1 LDHTIKMTWLT
12 NVKLTDEQEE
22 VKRVILSGKSCV
34 VNACPGAGKTTL
46 SLVVAKD
53 FKKKTLILTFSS
65 KLKDETRGKI
75 KENNMENHCKVHSY
89 NSAPRD
95 HYLKD
100 ARNDEDIYIILAT
113 DMEPGDKI
121 DYEFIVLDEIQDMT
135 KVHYKYLVKFIKDMN
150 INPVFLIIGDI
161 DQSIFQFKGAD
172 GRYLTMFDQLE
183 FNGEFIQKNLTKT
196 FRLTNHM
203 VSFINEAVYGYT
215 KYTSLSPIKDC
226 KPVSYIKCDTFGDK
240 TLFKHLVKKIK
251 GYDINEV
258 YIVAPSIK
266 STDIHIKRLENYIA
280 IHHREIK
287 VYIPKSDNDYT
298 NDKVCENKI
307 VMTNYHKVKGSEK
320 QLVIVFGFDESYF
333 KFNASETDPTDRITN
348 PMLVG
353 ITRASSELIL
363 IQDNTHEPLPFIKMS
378 LQELSKKD
386 YCEVTD
392 IQSNSLRKN
401 NRDKPREISV
411 TKLTGHISQ
420 DNEILL
426 CPLVNSGIFS
436 IISGE
441 TTNIKI
447 PSDISIGN
455 TTEGVSHLN
464 GVAIPAYYEYLRN
477 NQTSIL
483 EYVKSN
489 DKRSGLLTREILR
502 LPDNSEDFQMKDYLR
517 TANIRESILSGTLSN
532 LNQIKDYSW
541 LKNHHVK
548 HCKSNMDKVF
558 GDQRLE
564 FEIPVSYI
572 MDHNKYGTIELIG
585 SLDVSTNE
593 DNIYE
598 LKCTDSLTITNK
610 LQLIVYAYMWL
621 KQYPNDRKRFYLFN
635 IRTSEILE
643 LNTDRDEIEQIMK
656 ILIDNKIKKPEKISD
671 EEFIKSNKG
680 PLKLYEIN
688 EEDIKDSLSDISD
701 GYAFIGED

>member
-1 LDHTIKMTWLT
+1 LDHTIKMTLLT

-100 ARNDEDIYIILAT
+100 ARYDEDIYIILAT
-113 DMEPGDKI
+113 DMKPGDKI

-183 FNGEFIQKNLTKT
+183 FNGEFIKKNLTKT
-196 FRLTNHM
+196 FRLTKHM
-203 VSFINEAVYGYT
+203 VSFINEAVYGFT

-226 KPVSYIKCDTFGDK
+226 KRVSYIKCDTFDDK
-240 TLFKHLVKKIK
+240 TLFKHLVDTKIK

-258 YIVAPSIK
+258 YIVAPSIV
-266 STDIHIKRLENYIA
+266 SSDIHIKRLENYIA
-280 IHHREIK
+280 TYHTDIK
-287 VYIPKSDNDYT
+287 VYIPKSDGDYT
-298 NDKVCENKI
+298 NDKVCQNKI

-333 KFNASETDPTDRITN
+333 KFYTDTTDPIDMITN

-363 IQDNTHEPLPFIKMS
+363 IQDNTQNPLPFIKMS

-386 YCEVTD
+386 YCKVTD
-392 IQSNSLRKN
+392 ITSDSLKKN
-401 NRDKPREISV
+401 NRNKPREISV
-411 TKLTGHISQ
+411 TKLTSHLSQ
-420 DNEILL
+420 DNDILL

-436 IISGE
+436 IISRE

-477 NQTSIL
+477 NETSIL
-483 EYVKSN
+483 EDVKAKE
-489 DKRSGLLTREILR
+489 KRRGLITREYMR
-502 LPDNSEDFQMKDYLR
+502 LPQDLDDFTMKDYLR
-517 TANIRESILSGTLSN
+517 LANIRESILSGTLSN
-532 LNQIKDYSW
+532 LNQIKDYDW
-541 LKNHHVK
+541 LKNYHAK
-548 HCKSNMDKVF
+548 HCKLNMDKVF
-558 GDQRLE
+558 RDQLLE

-572 MDHNKYGTIELIG
+572 MDHNKYGKIELIG

-598 LKCTDSLTITNK
+598 LKCTDSLTIANK
-610 LQLIVYAYMWL
+610 LQLIVYAYMWN
-621 KQYPNDRKRFYLFN
+621 KQYPRNHKKFYLFN

-643 LNTDRDEIEQIMK
+643 LDTDRDEIDQIIE
-656 ILIDNKIKKPEKISD
+656 ILIDNKIKKFEKISD
-671 EEFIKSNKG
+671 EEFIQINKG

-688 EEDIKDSLSDISD
+688 EEAEYIDISD
-701 GYAFIGED
+701 EYAFIEEN